1 MKYLIY
7 PIIICLIMLVNVS
20 TATANT
26 PEIDLK
32 HYKKIDLPYT
42 SNDITKYYYWEDEA
56 SGLHISP
63 NPKMPFR
70 FSTKEL
76 SYQPKLAR
84 FFVNCPLYFPTIYF
98 HYKNITYKG
107 VIFMIFADNDE
118 PIFYFQLNSYDRK
131 GNFIDAIILDER
143 FSAEGE
149 ALVWSDFKIQTN
161 GQIIVNQ
168 MEQILIDDD
177 MKFKNGDIYFLK
189 KNIYKMSSTGVF
201 KKIKETTI
209 NDDRHN

>member
-1 MKYLIY
+1 
-7 PIIICLIMLVNVS
+7 
-20 TATANT
+20 
-26 PEIDLK
+26 
-32 HYKKIDLPYT
+32 
-42 SNDITKYYYWEDEA
+42 
-56 SGLHISP
+56 
-63 NPKMPFR
+63 
-70 FSTKEL
+70 
-76 SYQPKLAR
+76 
-84 FFVNCPLYFPTIYF
+84 
-98 HYKNITYKG
+98 
-107 VIFMIFADNDE
+107 MIFADNDE